1 MHCKCIVS
9 NQVTH
14 KIGTKLTMMS
24 GVYNWIIIQG
34 MLGTYMCN
42 NWMAPYCMCP
52 RDGRHTNTYKN
63 KTQPQ

>member
-14 KIGTKLTMMS
+14 KIGTELTMMS

-42 NWMAPYCMCP
+42 N
-52 RDGRHTNTYKN
+52 
-63 KTQPQ
+63 